1 MLLLRDHLQ
10 QDRAGDVALGLLVD
24 DHEVDPLDHQPADI
38 GERDVPTLYR
48 VVQPPVGILLNYSR
62 FAHRRSLTMGYAP
75 SVVLGRFDIP
85 YYIRRERR
93 REPNSPSALAETS
106 LSRRRGRRRG
116 LPARRGTGPVPS
128 GRGPIRAPGRVTRA

>member
-62 FAHRRSLTMGYAP
+62 FAHRRALTMGYRTLRSAGPFRP
-75 SVVLGRFDIP
+75 SILQ
-85 YYIRRERR
+85 
-93 REPNSPSALAETS
+93 PSLAQQRPHLASDAT
-106 LSRRRGRRRG
+106 
-116 LPARRGTGPVPS
+116 
-128 GRGPIRAPGRVTRA
+128 